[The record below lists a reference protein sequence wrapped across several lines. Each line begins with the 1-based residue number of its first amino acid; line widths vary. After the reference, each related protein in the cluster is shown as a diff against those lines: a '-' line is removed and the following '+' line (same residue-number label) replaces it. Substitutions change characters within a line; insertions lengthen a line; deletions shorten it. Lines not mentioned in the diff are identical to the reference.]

1 LYSSVYLE
9 KIKEQSKLRSLFYL
23 LGCFGYF
30 GVWTSKP
37 FRVITRESLD
47 LWAFSFTWRFV
58 YFAVFRTR
66 PFDIVKILGDPGT
79 VNQKVLAPLA
89 NGNGT
94 VKAGRKA
101 GDNPAFIQN

>member
-1 LYSSVYLE
+1 M
-9 KIKEQSKLRSLFYL
+9 
-23 LGCFGYF
+23 
-30 GVWTSKP
+30 
-37 FRVITRESLD
+37 
-47 LWAFSFTWRFV
+47 
-58 YFAVFRTR
+58 
-66 PFDIVKILGDPGT
+66 KILGTLRT